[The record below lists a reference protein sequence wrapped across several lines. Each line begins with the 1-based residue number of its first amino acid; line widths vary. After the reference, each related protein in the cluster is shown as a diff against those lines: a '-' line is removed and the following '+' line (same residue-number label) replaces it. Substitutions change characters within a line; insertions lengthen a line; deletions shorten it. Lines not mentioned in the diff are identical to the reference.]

1 MSTANTHESIIK
13 EINKYNKEEFDYLI
27 DIIDNKELIKP
38 IKKNSKKFIQD
49 TKGWRIDKLDKN
61 KLKEI
66 YSKYV
71 YNKINII
78 LCTHFVILIKENA
91 RTLMQLL
98 ESKSIDVD
106 EIPTEIEN
114 NKDHI
119 DKIIDILLDSQYHRD
134 TLLPFKLMDIELD
147 ENSISYIIDTT
158 RVKKFMKVEKEK
170 EINNITEEFNL
181 KLKEQEKKL
190 NDNIKNKEKGIKEL
204 KSKIDSINKKHAIE
218 IEHKDIEIHKLK
230 DNITSKENKFNN
242 ELNKLNCKI
251 KNLEEN
257 LDQYEAI
264 NKDIKQLIDKKEEQI
279 NALLKLLEEEY
290 KAFEE
295 YANSRWKNENEDLEL
310 KNRELSQNINELEE
324 YKQYIEEEV
333 LILKKDKEYIEKSIN
348 SLEDKSKEFI
358 TDISYIMDRVKNY
371 EVNKPSINNLNY
383 DLSSNIHHVKSI
395 VVEKSPDVKEEL
407 YDFIDDLADNF
418 ECIGVG
424 IDYKYDLAK
433 YVYATIANKMG
444 LFIMGYNNRL
454 FANAISY
461 TVSNSSADIIVI
473 QPGFTDSKL
482 LIDTIKHM
490 ESKVVI
496 IENAIDNISESVYM
510 ALIKENKDKILIFS
524 TESNENLNIIP
535 KSVFNYLM
543 VVDLD
548 SILVRD
554 QIDELYA
561 CITPDEIFEIDKD
574 NKIKR
579 KKLVKNLSD
588 IVELSN
594 ISKLKMLEINNIIN
608 NLNSEDKSKDGVYSL
623 LLFSLLRISKTQNKY
638 EHIEEF
644 IKEQN
649 FDNKKL
655 DILNYIIEMEK
666 DYE

>member
-1 MSTANTHESIIK
+1 M
-13 EINKYNKEEFDYLI
+13 
-27 DIIDNKELIKP
+27 
-38 IKKNSKKFIQD
+38 
-49 TKGWRIDKLDKN
+49 
-61 KLKEI
+61 
-66 YSKYV
+66 
-71 YNKINII
+71 
-78 LCTHFVILIKENA
+78 
-91 RTLMQLL
+91 
-98 ESKSIDVD
+98 D

-264 NKDIKQLIDKKEEQI
+264 NKDIKQLIKFNNELNKLNCKIKNLEENLDQYEAINKDIKQLIDKKEEQI

-395 VVEKSPDVKEEL
+395 VVEKSPDIKEEL